1 MALQAAVRAALAV
14 SGILTLALAITM
26 WTAGAP
32 LVLAGLG
39 VLALLGAIAVSW
51 WAFAPLRQSPSDA
64 RIARYIEESEP
75 SFDDR
80 LASAV
85 GLSSDPGAAGS
96 TLAGAMLADASQ
108 RAAGVDPASIVTSAR
123 LRRAGLRAASALVLL
138 ALVLFVGRQAARQSF
153 DALSLTLFPS
163 RVSLEVTP
171 GTTRIQAG
179 SPLEIR
185 ARLIGNRAPVIA
197 RLLRAGVDADPVEG
211 IWRPTE
217 MASDGAGGFTVVL
230 EPSTAS
236 FRYRVDA
243 GTIASPV
250 FDITVVRPPRV
261 ARIDVEYTYPGL
273 GLPPRLEEDAG
284 DIYAPAGTQVRLRV
298 HADREA
304 AAGQMTLA
312 DGASLPLAPESP
324 TLLTA
329 SLTVRADSS
338 YRVALAD
345 RDGFTIPGDTEY
357 FIRTVE
363 DRPPEVRVVA
373 PARDR
378 TVTMLEEIDIE
389 AEAEDDFGVD
399 RLELVYAVRGGAET
413 AVPLAIARRA
423 TWVSG
428 SHTLFLEDLDV
439 RPGDFVSYY
448 VRARD
453 LPRGRRASE
462 ARSDIFFLEVRPF
475 EQEFTLAQ
483 SQAMAG
489 RLRQASRSTTS
500 SPRRRRSSSQPG
512 SWIAAPRRQRRE
524 VGRGHPHGVAGGG
537 RAEEARGGDRKRLPG
552 LDDAGSR
559 GSGPRVARGA
569 PGGLRAGQA
578 RPEEDAMAAAAAAM
592 GRAVESLERAPDRSC
607 DSAGDGGVESP
618 ACGAGRREEAAGH
631 AAAGGRR
638 QRRQPREPGHVE
650 PVRQGASAA
659 AADQLRDPRERG
671 AARVARRRESLDK
684 ISELAR
690 RQDELL
696 RRQQELARDRER
708 MTAEELKRELE
719 QPDARAVRAAA
730 AGRGAGAAPGDES
743 TKSTSSRAGR
753 ASRESGGRSQSQGQR
768 GQQAGQASGQGQPG
782 AVERDR
788 RRMRDV
794 SEEMRG
800 AAGELRRDDPAQ
812 ASARGRKRAAIELR
826 DIERELRPSAPDE
839 RRRALGEMQLEA
851 RQLADAERQVG
862 AELGEAGS
870 GRSGQRRPA
879 PPRRRA
885 GAAGGRAPRGCSR
898 SSDRQARRG
907 RRAPRRERAGRRSQA
922 AAAAR
927 DLERQ
932 RIRRADAPGGGRP
945 ASGLGGR
952 RQSVRGAGASEAGTD
967 RSGAARRA
975 RERARGSRDR
985 RSPARSI
992 GWPTGWRGRARRGR
1006 SGVAHAWPIGSRG
1019 STSCRERIE
1028 SLTRPGGGA

>member
-1 MALQAAVRAALAV
+1 MALQAAIRAALAV

-39 VLALLGAIAVSW
+39 ILALLGAMAVSW

-163 RVSLEVTP
+163 RVSVEVTP

-298 HADREA
+298 HADRES

-312 DGASLPLAPESP
+312 DGASLPLTPESP

-329 SLTVRADSS
+329 SLTVRADNS

-345 RDGFTIPGDTEY
+345 RDGFDESRATPSTSSARSTI
-357 FIRTVE
+357 V
-363 DRPPEVRVVA
+363 RPKCTSSQ

-378 TVTMLEEIDIE
+378 TVTPLEEVDIE
-389 AEAEDDFGVD
+389 AEAEDDFGID

-413 AVPLAIARRA
+413 VVPL
-423 TWVSG
+423 
-428 SHTLFLEDLDV
+428 
-439 RPGDFVSYY
+439 
-448 VRARD
+448 
-453 LPRGRRASE
+453 RASRAAPRCGE
-462 ARSDIFFLEVRPF
+462 RVAHALSRGSRR
-475 EQEFTLAQ
+475 Q
-483 SQAMAG
+483 SG
-489 RLRQASRSTTS
+489 RLRQLLRARAR
-500 SPRRRRSSSQPG
+500 PRR
-512 SWIAAPRRQRRE
+512 E
-524 VGRGHPHGVAGGG
+524 AG
-537 RAEEARGGDRKRLPG
+537 
-552 LDDAGSR
+552 
-559 GSGPRVARGA
+559 
-569 PGGLRAGQA
+569 
-578 RPEEDAMAAAAAAM
+578 
-592 GRAVESLERAPDRSC
+592 ERA
-607 DSAGDGGVESP
+607 
-618 ACGAGRREEAAGH
+618 
-631 AAAGGRR
+631 
-638 QRRQPREPGHVE
+638 
-650 PVRQGASAA
+650 
-659 AADQLRDPRERG
+659 
-671 AARVARRRESLDK
+671 
-684 ISELAR
+684 
-690 RQDELL
+690 
-696 RRQQELARDRER
+696 
-708 MTAEELKRELE
+708 
-719 QPDARAVRAAA
+719 
-730 AGRGAGAAPGDES
+730 
-743 TKSTSSRAGR
+743 
-753 ASRESGGRSQSQGQR
+753 
-768 GQQAGQASGQGQPG
+768 
-782 AVERDR
+782 
-788 RRMRDV
+788 
-794 SEEMRG
+794 
-800 AAGELRRDDPAQ
+800 
-812 ASARGRKRAAIELR
+812 KRAAT
-826 DIERELRPSAPDE
+826 S
-839 RRRALGEMQLEA
+839 
-851 RQLADAERQVG
+851 
-862 AELGEAGS
+862 S
-870 GRSGQRRPA
+870 S
-879 PPRRRA
+879 
-885 GAAGGRAPRGCSR
+885 SR
-898 SSDRQARRG
+898 
-907 RRAPRRERAGRRSQA
+907 
-922 AAAAR
+922 
-927 DLERQ
+927 
-932 RIRRADAPGGGRP
+932 
-945 ASGLGGR
+945 
-952 RQSVRGAGASEAGTD
+952 
-967 RSGAARRA
+967 
-975 RERARGSRDR
+975 
-985 RSPARSI
+985 
-992 GWPTGWRGRARRGR
+992 
-1006 SGVAHAWPIGSRG
+1006 
-1019 STSCRERIE
+1019 
-1028 SLTRPGGGA
+1028 